1 MKNLCAA
8 AAVLLLLV
16 TTSCTSKTDPA
27 LTYPVAKKVEVV
39 DEYFGIKV
47 PDPYRWMEDLDSKDN
62 ADWVAAE
69 NKVTFDYLGRLAMRD
84 RFKRRITELWDFPK
98 VSVPARE
105 GGRYFYRKNSG
116 LQRQSVLYVQA
127 NLQAEPSVVLDPN
140 TLSPDGSLSL
150 SDWKA
155 SRDGKLVVYGVS
167 EGGADWETLTR
178 RPRRTWVSEGYP
190 FPPFTARLERRGG
203 YRIHRYVA

>member
-84 RFKRRITELWDFPK
+84 RLKQRITELWDFPK

-116 LQRQSVLYVQA
+116 SYSIRTRFRPMDRYRFPTGKLHLTA
-127 NLQAEPSVVLDPN
+127 N
-140 TLSPDGSLSL
+140 SLSMASL
-150 SDWKA
+150 KA
-155 SRDGKLVVYGVS
+155 ARTGK
-167 EGGADWETLTR
+167 
-178 RPRRTWVSEGYP
+178 P
-190 FPPFTARLERRGG
+190 
-203 YRIHRYVA
+203 

>member
-84 RFKRRITELWDFPK
+84 RLKQRITELWDFPK

-116 LQRQSVLYVQA
+116 LQRRSASRYCTFRRTCRRSRRSYSIRTRFRPMDRYRFPTGKLHVTA
-127 NLQAEPSVVLDPN
+127 N
-140 TLSPDGSLSL
+140 SLSMASL
-150 SDWKA
+150 KA
-155 SRDGKLVVYGVS
+155 ARTGK
-167 EGGADWETLTR
+167 
-178 RPRRTWVSEGYP
+178 P
-190 FPPFTARLERRGG
+190 
-203 YRIHRYVA
+203 

>member
-84 RFKRRITELWDFPK
+84 RFKQRITELWDFPK

-116 LQRQSVLYVQA
+116 LQRQSVLYVQGR
-127 NLQAEPSVVLDPN
+127 
-140 TLSPDGSLSL
+140 T
-150 SDWKA
+150 
-155 SRDGKLVVYGVS
+155 RS
-167 EGGADWETLTR
+167 EHAFARWIAIA
-178 RPRRTWVSEGYP
+178 
-190 FPPFTARLERRGG
+190 FRLESF
-203 YRIHRYVA
+203 A